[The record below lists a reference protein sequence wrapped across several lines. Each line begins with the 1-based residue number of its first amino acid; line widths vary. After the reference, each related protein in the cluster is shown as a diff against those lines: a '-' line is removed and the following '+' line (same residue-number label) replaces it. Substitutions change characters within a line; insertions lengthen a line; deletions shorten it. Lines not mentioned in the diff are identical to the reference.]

1 MASRKRAHRKK
12 IPAYLQ
18 KMFDAYIETALW
30 SSTDEDGR
38 PLDDTYC
45 PGDISVKFH
54 NEAVDTCRDF
64 LALCEERGLSE
75 ALGDDL
81 WRVGHD
87 LWLTQNRHGAGFWDG
102 DYDRG
107 DELTAVAV
115 VFGEVDLYEYRGRV
129 TC

>member
-1 MASRKRAHRKK
+1 MAYRKK

-18 KMFDAYIETALW
+18 TMFDAYIETALW

-38 PLDDTYC
+38 PLDDGPC
-45 PGDISVKFH
+45 DISVKFH

-75 ALGDDL
+75 ALGDDS

-102 DYDRG
+102 DCDRG
-107 DELTAVAV
+107 DELTAVATR
-115 VFGEVDLYEYRGRV
+115 FGEVDLNKHRGRV